1 MFKMPSIS
9 AEAENVKKVNFDD
22 LWDAPLTH
30 SIEPVKHEEAFPMDF
45 SKTMGYMPPSTNP
58 VKLAWDSTV

>member
-30 SIEPVKHEEAFPMDF
+30 SIEPVKQEAFPMDF